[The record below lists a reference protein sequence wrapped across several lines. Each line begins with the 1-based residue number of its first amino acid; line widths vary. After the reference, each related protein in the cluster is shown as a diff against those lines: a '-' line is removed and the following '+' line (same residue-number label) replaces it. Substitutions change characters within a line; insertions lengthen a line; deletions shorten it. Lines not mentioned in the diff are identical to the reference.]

1 MAIRLL
7 FILAIAISGCSKG
20 SGLKLVPVTG
30 SVKYKGAMVEG
41 AVVTF
46 MAKESPRISVGVTD
60 SSGRFALTTMN
71 TNDGAIAGDNQ
82 VTITKMPPKGTATNL
97 MKTPDDYMKAMQGA
111 KNAKPPGSDL
121 DGKNGLPPK
130 YADIGTSGL
139 KRTVVVNEKND
150 FNFELTD

>member
-20 SGLKLVPVTG
+20 SGLKLVPVSG
-30 SVKYKGAMVEG
+30 SVKYKGSMVEG

-60 SSGRFALTTMN
+60 AQGKFSLTTMN

-82 VTITKMPPKGTATNL
+82 VMITKMPPKGTVTTA
-97 MKTPDDYMKAMQGA
+97 MKSPDDYMKAMQGA

-121 DGKNGLPPK
+121 DGKNGLPSK
-130 YADIGTSGL
+130 YADVATSGL
-139 KRTVVVNEKND
+139 KRTVVAGEKND